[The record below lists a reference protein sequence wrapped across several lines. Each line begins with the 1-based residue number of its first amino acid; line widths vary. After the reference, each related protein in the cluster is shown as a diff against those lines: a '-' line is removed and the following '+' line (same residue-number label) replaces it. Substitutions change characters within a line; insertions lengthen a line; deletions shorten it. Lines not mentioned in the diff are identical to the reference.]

1 MIYWGCEDSKDDE
14 KSFTVYTNLFGGG
27 GDDGGC
33 SVEQTTDGGYIIT
46 GYTWSY
52 GNGEEDIWLIKTD
65 GQGNEEWNQ
74 TFGGSDG
81 DFGWSVKQTSDGGYV
96 VIGHTDSFGNGDK
109 DIWLIKTDGQGNE
122 EWNQTFGGSEDDR
135 GYSGEQTTDG
145 GYIITGQKGYD
156 VWLIKTDPQGNTEP
170 YGD

>member
-1 MIYWGCEDSKDDE
+1 MKKLLPLLSVLFLIYWGCEDSKDDE
-14 KSFTVYTNLFGGG
+14 KSFTVYAIFWRRWRRWGLFC
-27 GDDGGC
+27 C
-33 SVEQTTDGGYIIT
+33 SNYRCGYIIT

-122 EWNQTFGGSEDDR
+122 VESNLWW
-135 GYSGEQTTDG
+135 
-145 GYIITGQKGYD
+145 K
-156 VWLIKTDPQGNTEP
+156 
-170 YGD
+170 